1 MSEYE
6 SDRMPEYR
14 IPGRMSECMSD
25 RVPGYMSDRMPE
37 YMSDR
42 MPEYRIP
49 GRMSGC
55 MSEYMAT
62 SSRISENIS
71 NSCSNRRHDMSW
83 WASHKAKQFFTVMIS
98 FDVGFVAMVRFR
110 IAA

>member
-49 GRMSGC
+49 DRMSGC
-55 MSEYMAT
+55 MSDIWQLQVEYQN
-62 SSRISENIS
+62 NIL
-71 NSCSNRRHDMSW
+71 NLCSNRRHDMSW
-83 WASHKAKQFFTVMIS
+83 WASHKAKQI
-98 FDVGFVAMVRFR
+98 FR
-110 IAA
+110 SDDII

>member
-62 SSRISENIS
+62 SSRISEKIYQIHVQTDGMTCHGGHHTKQS
-71 NSCSNRRHDMSW
+71 NFS
-83 WASHKAKQFFTVMIS
+83 Q
-98 FDVGFVAMVRFR
+98 
-110 IAA
+110 